1 MSLAQVQT
9 GARLAAA
16 EALAGY
22 RDSVPAPA
30 RRPMKHAPFENPPDS
45 RNSSHSPTE
54 AARLHLHSPKVADA
68 SCPIANK
75 RHIKSS
81 TLIKKPG

>member
-45 RNSSHSPTE
+45 RNSSHSPKE
-54 AARLHLHSPKVADA
+54 AAHPHPQSPKGNRRFLPDRQ
-68 SCPIANK
+68 K